1 MPFPHQE
8 ASEAA
13 KIEWDFG
20 LRHGK
25 AGVRAGTQ

>member
-13 KIEWDFG
+13 KIELDFG
-20 LRHGK
+20 LGHRK
-25 AGVRAGTQ
+25 AGMRAGTQ